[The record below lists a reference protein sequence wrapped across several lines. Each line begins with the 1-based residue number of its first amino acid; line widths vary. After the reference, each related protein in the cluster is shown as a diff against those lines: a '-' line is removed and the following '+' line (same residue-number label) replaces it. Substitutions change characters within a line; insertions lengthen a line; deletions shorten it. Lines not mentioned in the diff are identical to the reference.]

1 MLSSLYGL
9 GLARVIAWLV
19 GGFLVAGGLAATL
32 LLWALPEEPVPLN
45 IRWTADVT
53 DAQRTDLE
61 RELRLIEGQQTE
73 GTTWA
78 YRFPEPSTASIREI
92 VQHPKVEDTEHIN
105 RVRFRPAFAYD
116 RTRRIIFYSG
126 IVVAVG
132 AIGMVMWAANRRRS
146 TASN

>member
-1 MLSSLYGL
+1 M
-9 GLARVIAWLV
+9 
-19 GGFLVAGGLAATL
+19 
-32 LLWALPEEPVPLN
+32 PLN

-73 GTTWA
+73 GTTWE
-78 YRFPEPSTASIREI
+78 YRFTEPSTASIREI

-126 IVVAVG
+126 IGGAVG
-132 AIGMVMWAANRRRS
+132 AIAMVMWAANRRRS